1 MSYYRVTAHLYI
13 FLVDAPVSCLDGGPG
28 CASMPSLSFPYGIDG
43 CHLKLPYYGPGIPN
57 LYSIL
62 QYMSLS
68 AWTYEYLFTKFS
80 GCICPGLLF
89 HVMSAVAI
97 HVDLQGTTVHVQH
110 LSAIEMNNDTIL
122 MPDSLPAIRVGLMTT
137 RTTIDYT
144 IANAHPHFRPALEAQ
159 IHGRE
164 SIVQRL
170 ERHAISVRDLDQFA
184 VQTIQ
189 LYANLITIR
198 HGKLNVEQARE
209 SLEQSKAAVKQA
221 KQGIFLT
228 RLAAVYLPLS
238 LATGIF
244 GMNTKE
250 INPEAI
256 PNWKVAVVTAT
267 ILLTITIIIT
277 VAGGAW
283 GASFSWLRWIP
294 RLIKSCRQRK
304 DRDSSMSSIPPRS
317 PTPPSYDKKARFAT
331 KAVWELAP

>member
-1 MSYYRVTAHLYI
+1 M
-13 FLVDAPVSCLDGGPG
+13 
-28 CASMPSLSFPYGIDG
+28 
-43 CHLKLPYYGPGIPN
+43 
-57 LYSIL
+57 
-62 QYMSLS
+62 
-68 AWTYEYLFTKFS
+68 
-80 GCICPGLLF
+80 LLF

-110 LSAIEMNNDTIL
+110 LGAIEVDSGTII

-144 IANAHPHFRPALEAQ
+144 IANAHPHVRPALEAQ

-164 SIVQRL
+164 SILQRL
-170 ERHAISVRDLDQFA
+170 ERQGIWVRDLDQFA
-184 VQTIQ
+184 VQTTQ

-198 HGKLNVEQARE
+198 HGKVNVEQARE
-209 SLEQSKAAVKQA
+209 PLEQSKAAVKQA

-256 PNWKVAVVTAT
+256 PNWKVAVITAT

-283 GASFSWLRWIP
+283 GASLSWLRWIP

-304 DRDSSMSSIPPRS
+304 DYNSIMSSIPPRP
-317 PTPPSYDKKARFAT
+317 PTPPGYDKKARLAT
-331 KAVWELAP
+331 KSVWELAP